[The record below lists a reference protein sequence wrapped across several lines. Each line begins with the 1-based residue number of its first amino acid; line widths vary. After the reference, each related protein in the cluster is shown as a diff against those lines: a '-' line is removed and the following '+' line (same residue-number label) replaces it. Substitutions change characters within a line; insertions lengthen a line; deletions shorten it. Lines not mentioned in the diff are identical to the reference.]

1 MRDETEQPTSILIV
15 NTDIT
20 ANKKL
25 EAQFLR
31 AQRLESIGA
40 LASGI
45 SHDLN
50 NVLTPIL
57 LATQLLQRRIKDER
71 SQRLL
76 QIQITNAQR
85 GAALVKQVLAFA
97 HGVEG
102 ERVILQL
109 KHLIAEIQQIIQET
123 FPKVIDFCTD
133 ISPELWTVFGDATQ
147 LHQVLMNLVVNAR
160 DAMPNGGTLRLVA
173 ENLVIEQNYA
183 QMNLDAQVGSYVVM
197 SVSDTGTGIPPLIL
211 PQIFEPFFTTKEV
224 GKGTGLGL
232 STVSGII
239 KRHGG
244 FVNVY
249 SEVGTGTQF
258 KVYLPVV
265 SGIQLPQAEDF
276 ELPCGHQEVI
286 LVVDDEA
293 PMREITKRVLLT
305 HNYKVFTANNGM
317 EALALYAEHQDEIS
331 VVLTDMMM
339 PFMDGSITIRKLQK
353 LNPQLKII
361 AASGL
366 ASNEQVVSSEKGVG
380 VKAFLA
386 KPYTV
391 KELLNTINGVLSA
404 P

>member
-1 MRDETEQPTSILIV
+1 MHDEAEQPTSILIV

-20 ANKKL
+20 AKKQL

-57 LATQLLQRRIKDER
+57 LSAQLLQMLNKDER

-76 QIQITNAQR
+76 QIQENSAKR

-102 ERVILQL
+102 ERTILQVR
-109 KHLIAEIQQIIQET
+109 HLILEIQQIVKET
-123 FPKVIDFCTD
+123 FPTSIELYTD

-147 LHQVLMNLVVNAR
+147 LYQVLLNLVVNAR

-173 ENLVIEQNYA
+173 ENLVIEQNDA
-183 QMNLDAQVGSYVVM
+183 RMNLDAQAGSYIIID
-197 SVSDTGTGIPPLIL
+197 VSDTGSGIQPKIL
-211 PQIFEPFFTTKEV
+211 PQIFEPFFTTKEF
-224 GKGTGLGL
+224 GKGTGMGL
-232 STVSGII
+232 STVFGII
-239 KRHGG
+239 KKHGG

-249 SEVGTGTQF
+249 SEVGKGTQF

-265 SGIQLPQAEDF
+265 SGTQKQQSEDF
-276 ELPCGHQEVI
+276 ELPQGHQEGI

-293 PMREITKRVLLT
+293 PILEITKTALLT
-305 HNYKVFTANNGM
+305 HNYKVFTANDGI
-317 EALALYAEHQDEIS
+317 EATTLYAEHQDEIS
-331 VVLTDMMM
+331 LVLTDMMM
-339 PFMDGSITIRKLQK
+339 PSMDGSNTIRTLQK
-353 LNPQLKII
+353 MNPQLKII

-366 ASNEQVVSSEKGVG
+366 GSNEQVALSSGVG
-380 VKAFLA
+380 VKAFLL
-386 KPYTV
+386 KPYTA
-391 KELLNTINGVLSA
+391 KELLNTIDGVLSA